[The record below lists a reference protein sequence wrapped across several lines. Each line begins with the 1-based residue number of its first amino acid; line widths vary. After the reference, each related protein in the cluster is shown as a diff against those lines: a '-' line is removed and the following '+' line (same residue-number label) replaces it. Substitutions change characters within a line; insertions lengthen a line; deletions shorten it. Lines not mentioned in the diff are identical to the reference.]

1 MLIDENG
8 RSIGTVS
15 GGCLE
20 ADVLEHAER
29 VLKTNAP
36 TIITYDTTKSDDS
49 IFGLG
54 MGCRGVIRVLL
65 EPAETTGYLNSGANV
80 SSKDGAIF
88 AEGLD
93 DFLHG
98 AGKLKRKFERWCGT
112 ISRLPK
118 KQSRVLTHP
127 VVTIFGF
134 VAQPETHIYLKPNVT
149 RRPRIWLR
157 LSIRIKAV
165 VGNLREPSGVC
176 RAYQARIERPET
188 ARYD

>member
-1 MLIDENG
+1 
-8 RSIGTVS
+8 
-15 GGCLE
+15 
-20 ADVLEHAER
+20 
-29 VLKTNAP
+29 
-36 TIITYDTTKSDDS
+36 
-49 IFGLG
+49 
-54 MGCRGVIRVLL
+54 
-65 EPAETTGYLNSGANV
+65 LNSGANV

-157 LSIRIKAV
+157 LSI
-165 VGNLREPSGVC
+165 
-176 RAYQARIERPET
+176 
-188 ARYD
+188 